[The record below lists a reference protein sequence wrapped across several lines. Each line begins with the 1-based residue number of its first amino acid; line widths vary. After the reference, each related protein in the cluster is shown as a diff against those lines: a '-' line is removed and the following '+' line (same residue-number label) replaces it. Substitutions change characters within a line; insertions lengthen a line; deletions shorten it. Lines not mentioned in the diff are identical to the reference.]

1 MYSKS
6 EIIEMIWRQFPVD
19 LTEKYL
25 TKLLKSTDDELNE
38 SMIKACGVRIERIG
52 SKFILNYN

>member
-1 MYSKS
+1 MYSKA

-19 LTEKYL
+19 LTEKYMD
-25 TKLLKSTDDELNE
+25 KLLKASDEELNE
-38 SMIKACGVRIERIG
+38 SMIKACGGRLEKIG